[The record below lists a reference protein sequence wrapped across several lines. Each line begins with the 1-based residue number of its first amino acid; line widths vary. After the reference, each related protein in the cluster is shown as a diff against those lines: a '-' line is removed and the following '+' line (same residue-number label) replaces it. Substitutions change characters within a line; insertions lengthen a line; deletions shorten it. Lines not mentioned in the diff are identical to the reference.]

1 MTFLATNATT
11 RSKLG
16 YAFFVAIFLVPAIAM
31 IIYIVAAI
39 ASANIESRTL
49 QTSASLYQNETN
61 GITAQATSP
70 VNGKAWERAAIYI
83 CPLH

>member
-16 YAFFVAIFLVPAIAM
+16 YAFFVAIFLVPAIATL
-31 IIYIVAAI
+31 IYMVAAI

-49 QTSASLYQNETN
+49 QMSASLYQNETN
-61 GITAQATSP
+61 GIATQANLP
-70 VNGKAWERAAIYI
+70 VNEIAWERAAIYI

>member
-16 YAFFVAIFLVPAIAM
+16 YALFVAIFLVPAIAT

-61 GITAQATSP
+61 GITAQANLPIS
-70 VNGKAWERAAIYI
+70 GSAWERAAIYI

>member
-1 MTFLATNATT
+1 VAFLATNATT

-16 YAFFVAIFLVPAIAM
+16 YALFVAIFLVPAIAT

-61 GITAQATSP
+61 GITAQANLS
-70 VNGKAWERAAIYI
+70 VNGRAWEMAAIYI